1 AAILGLCVLAAAT
14 SLFIRVRT
22 ALALDIP
29 WQSLLVSFRIHW
41 QALRL
46 WLKKVPFYGA
56 QQTPTPPQSSPSQG
70 T

>member
-1 AAILGLCVLAAAT
+1 M
-14 SLFIRVRT
+14 VRDIT
-22 ALALDIP
+22 LDIP